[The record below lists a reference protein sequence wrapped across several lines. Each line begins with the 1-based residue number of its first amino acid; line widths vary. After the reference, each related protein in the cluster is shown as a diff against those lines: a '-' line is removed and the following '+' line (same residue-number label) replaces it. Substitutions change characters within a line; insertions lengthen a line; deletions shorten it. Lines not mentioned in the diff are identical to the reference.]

1 MTPAKEAKN
10 NANAPQ
16 GEVLRRMVH
25 NRLMALR
32 DDEYKR
38 FTAALIPGIDLDQMI
53 GVRVPAIRKL
63 AAGLLKENPAVLR
76 EYFSILSQGKCVGGT
91 ESRFDGCGC
100 RLYYEEKQLWGIL
113 LGKAAMTD
121 EERMAHYDA
130 FVPFIDNWAVCD
142 IACGSL
148 AVAKKN
154 PDIWLEYFLGYVAR
168 STEFEIRFGV
178 VMLLA
183 NFIDEEHVD
192 RVLSALSKVD
202 HPAYY
207 VTMGVGWTLAA
218 CYVRF
223 PQKTEALL
231 AAGILPKEVQNKTIQ
246 KIRESNSV
254 SKADKEYMKGY
265 KII

>member
-1 MTPAKEAKN
+1 MTPAKDLTN
-10 NANAPQ
+10 NAFASQ
-16 GEVLRRMVH
+16 GEALRMMILD
-25 NRLMALR
+25 RLMEIR
-32 DDEYKR
+32 DEGYKK
-38 FTAALIPGIDLDQMI
+38 FTAALIPGIDLDKML

-63 AAGLLKENPAVLR
+63 AASVLKEDPHALQHYMEWFR
-76 EYFSILSQGKCVGGT
+76 QAG
-91 ESRFDGCGC
+91 RDGC
-100 RLYYEEKQLWGIL
+100 YYEEKLLWGIL
-113 LGKAAMTD
+113 LSKAAMTD
-121 EERMAHYDA
+121 EERMMHYDA

-142 IACGSL
+142 IAC
-148 AVAKKN
+148 AKLNAAKRN
-154 PDIWLEYFLGYVAR
+154 PDIWLEYFIGYVAR
-168 STEFEIRFGV
+168 GTEFEIRFGV

-183 NFIDEEHVD
+183 NFIDDEHID

-231 AAGILPKEVQNKTIQ
+231 AAGILSRDVQNKTIQ

-254 SKADKEYMKGY
+254 SKADKETMKGY

>member
-1 MTPAKEAKN
+1 VTPAKDLTN
-10 NANAPQ
+10 NAFAPQ
-16 GEVLRRMVH
+16 GEALRMMVLD
-25 NRLMALR
+25 RLMELR
-32 DDEYKR
+32 EEEYKK
-38 FTAALIPGIDLDQMI
+38 FTAALIPGIDLDKML

-63 AAGLLKENPAVLR
+63 AATVLKEDPLTLQHYMKWFGQAGR
-76 EYFSILSQGKCVGGT
+76 DEC
-91 ESRFDGCGC
+91 
-100 RLYYEEKQLWGIL
+100 YYEEKQLWGIL

-142 IACGSL
+142 IACGQL
-148 AVAKKN
+148 AAAKKN
-154 PDIWLEYFLGYVAR
+154 PEAWLEYFLAYVR
-168 STEFEIRFGV
+168 RETEFEIRFGV

-183 NFIDEEHVD
+183 NFIDEEHID
-192 RVLSALSKVD
+192 RVLSALSKVS

-231 AAGILPKEVQNKTIQ
+231 VEGILTKDVQNKTIQ

-254 SKADKEYMKGY
+254 SKAEKEHMKGY
-265 KII
+265 KIK

>member
-1 MTPAKEAKN
+1 VNRDLM
-10 NANAPQ
+10 
-16 GEVLRRMVH
+16 LRGV
-25 NRLMALR
+25 ALR
-32 DDEYKR
+32 DNVRTQLMTLRDEDYKS
-38 FTAALIPGIDLDQMI
+38 FTAALIPGIDLDKMI
-53 GVRVPAIRKL
+53 GVRIPAIRKL
-63 AAGLLKENPAVLR
+63 ASSLLKEDQMALR
-76 EYFSILSQGKCVGGT
+76 EYFGVLSQGNCAVGP
-91 ESRFDGCGC
+91 ESQFDGCGGS
-100 RLYYEEKQLWGIL
+100 LYYEEKQLWGIL
-113 LGKAAMTD
+113 LGKAAMSD
-121 EERMAHYDA
+121 EERMELYDA

-148 AVAKKN
+148 AAVKKN
-154 PDIWLEYFLGYVAR
+154 PDIWLEYFIAYVAR
-168 STEFEIRFGV
+168 GTEFEIRFGV

-183 NFIDEEHVD
+183 NFIDEEHID

-218 CYVRF
+218 CYVSF

-231 AAGILPKEVQNKTIQ
+231 AAGILPRDIQNKTIQ

-254 SKADKEYMKGY
+254 SKLDKEYMKGY

>member
-1 MTPAKEAKN
+1 MIRDT
-10 NANAPQ
+10 
-16 GEVLRRMVH
+16 VL
-25 NRLMALR
+25 NQLMALR
-32 DDEYKR
+32 DEEYKR
-38 FTAALIPGIDLDQMI
+38 FTAALIPGIDLDKMI
-53 GVRVPAIRKL
+53 GVRIPAIRKL
-63 AAGLLKENPAVLR
+63 AVGFLKEDPTVLR
-76 EYFSILSQGKCVGGT
+76 EYFNILSQENCVVGP
-91 ESRFDGCGC
+91 ESQSDGCGGGI
-100 RLYYEEKQLWGIL
+100 YYEEKQLWGIL

-121 EERMAHYDA
+121 EERMARYDA

-148 AVAKKN
+148 AAAKKK
-154 PDIWLEYFLGYVAR
+154 PDLWLEYFLGYVAR

-183 NFIDEEHVD
+183 NFIDEAHID

-231 AAGILPKEVQNKTIQ
+231 AAGILPKDIQNKTIQ

-254 SKADKEYMKGY
+254 SKSDKVTMKGY